1 MGDSTLRPT
10 PSYNANIPVVTAA
23 GGTNYAYKDPNSPE
37 SILKKTTELNAQT
50 AVDTK
55 FDAAMSPYHEGF
67 ATGIRQWLT
76 PSLGHVQGEGFGS
89 GIRQWLTPSLG
100 HVQGEGFA
108 TGIRQSEGFQCNC
121 GCHRCPMQ
129 GTKGC
134 PMQGTKGCPMQ
145 GTKGCPHCRRSKDAQ
160 KRITN
165 LQVLL
170 FITILLFIAVVSLD
184 KPTPACRIFLFTLCI
199 ILIGLILNQW
209 AAV

>member
-10 PSYNANIPVVTAA
+10 PSYNANIPVITSA

-67 ATGIRQWLT
+67 ASAEGRRLT
-76 PSLGHVQGEGFGS
+76 PSLG
-89 GIRQWLTPSLG
+89 R
-100 HVQGEGFA
+100 VQGEGFA
-108 TGIRQSEGFQCNC
+108 TGEC
-121 GCHRCPMQ
+121 GCHTCPMQ

-134 PMQGTKGCPMQ
+134 PMQGTKGCPY
-145 GTKGCPHCRRSKDAQ
+145 CRHSKDAQ

-184 KPTPACRIFLFTLCI
+184 KLTPAGRIFLLTLCI

>member
-23 GGTNYAYKDPNSPE
+23 GGTESAYKDPNSPE

-55 FDAAMSPYHEGF
+55 FDAAMSPYHE
-67 ATGIRQWLT
+67 
-76 PSLGHVQGEGFGS
+76 
-89 GIRQWLTPSLG
+89 
-100 HVQGEGFA
+100 EGFA
-108 TGIRQSEGFQCNC
+108 AGEYQRLIPNSGIRQSEGFRPGEC
-121 GCHRCPMQ
+121 GCNRCPMQ

-134 PMQGTKGCPMQ
+134 PMQGTKGCP
-145 GTKGCPHCRRSKDAQ
+145 HYR

-165 LQVLL
+165 LQ
-170 FITILLFIAVVSLD
+170 ILLFVSIILFTTVVSLD
-184 KPTPACRIFLFTLCI
+184 KLTTSGRIFLITLCI

>member
-23 GGTNYAYKDPNSPE
+23 GGTENAYKDPNSPE

-67 ATGIRQWLT
+67 ATGERQWLT
-76 PSLGHVQGEGFGS
+76 LSPDQS
-89 GIRQWLTPSLG
+89 
-100 HVQGEGFA
+100 EGFA
-108 TGIRQSEGFQCNC
+108 TGEC
-121 GCHRCPMQ
+121 GCHRCPMR
-129 GTKGC
+129 
-134 PMQGTKGCPMQ
+134 
-145 GTKGCPHCRRSKDAQ
+145 GTKGCPHCRHSNDAQ

-170 FITILLFIAVVSLD
+170 FITILLFIPVVSLD
-184 KPTPACRIFLFTLCI
+184 KPTPACRIFLLTLCI

-209 AAV
+209 AMSPM

>member
-67 ATGIRQWLT
+67 
-76 PSLGHVQGEGFGS
+76 GS
-89 GIRQWLTPSLG
+89 
-100 HVQGEGFA
+100 
-108 TGIRQSEGFQCNC
+108 GIRQSEGFGSGEC
-121 GCHRCPMQ
+121 GC
-129 GTKGC
+129 KGC

-145 GTKGCPHCRRSKDAQ
+145 GTKGCPHCR

-165 LQVLL
+165 LQ
-170 FITILLFIAVVSLD
+170 ILLFVSIILFTTVVSLD
-184 KPTPACRIFLFTLCI
+184 KLTTSGRIFLITLCI

>member
-67 ATGIRQWLT
+67 A
-76 PSLGHVQGEGFGS
+76 SGEYQRLITS
-89 GIRQWLTPSLG
+89 P
-100 HVQGEGFA
+100 GE
-108 TGIRQSEGFQCNC
+108 
-121 GCHRCPMQ
+121 CHKCPMQ

-134 PMQGTKGCPMQ
+134 PMRGTKGCP
-145 GTKGCPHCRRSKDAQ
+145 CCRHSKDAQ

-165 LQVLL
+165 LQILLFVIIIL
-170 FITILLFIAVVSLD
+170 FITVVSLD
-184 KPTPACRIFLFTLCI
+184 KLTTSGRIFLITLCI

>member
-10 PSYNANIPVVTAA
+10 PSYNANIPVITSA

-67 ATGIRQWLT
+67 ASAEGRRLTPHDIRQ
-76 PSLGHVQGEGFGS
+76 GEVF
-89 GIRQWLTPSLG
+89 
-100 HVQGEGFA
+100 E
-108 TGIRQSEGFQCNC
+108 CNC
-121 GCHRCPMQ
+121 KYHQKSP
-129 GTKGC
+129 KGC
-134 PMQGTKGCPMQ
+134 PC
-145 GTKGCPHCRRSKDAQ
+145 CRHSKDAQ

-165 LQVLL
+165 LQILLFVIIIL
-170 FITILLFIAVVSLD
+170 FITVVSLD
-184 KPTPACRIFLFTLCI
+184 KLTTSGRIFLITLCI